1 MPFQVKLDQ
10 TTFDFWVQKLT
21 LALQLLQEDLT
32 VNPEI
37 ATTQSE
43 GDLESSFTPGS
54 SFGFNVILQLE
65 KEADSDDAI
74 EVEASDIK
82 DAPEVGQSD
91 SEEAAEEEPAST

>member
-1 MPFQVKLDQ
+1 L
-10 TTFDFWVQKLT
+10 TFWTLKLT
-21 LALQLLQEDLT
+21 LALQLIQESLT

-74 EVEASDIK
+74 DVEASDSK
-82 DAPEVGQSD
+82 DAPDVEHSD
-91 SEEAAEEEPAST
+91 SEEVTEDEPAST